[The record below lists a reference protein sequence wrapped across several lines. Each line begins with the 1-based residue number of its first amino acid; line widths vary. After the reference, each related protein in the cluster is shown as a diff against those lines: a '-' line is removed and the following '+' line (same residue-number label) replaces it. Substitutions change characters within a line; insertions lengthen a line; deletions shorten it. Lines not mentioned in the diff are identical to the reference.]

1 MRILLDTGV
10 ETSIQLQGLPS
21 FFMDSKN
28 YPPARVVTPQK
39 SSLRSDVRNTFIM
52 FLSRG
57 DRKKTFVE
65 SSLVLVTKLHAMGF
79 AAVLRAQ

>member
-52 FLSRG
+52 FLSRSDVG
-57 DRKKTFVE
+57 KIFRP
-65 SSLVLVTKLHAMGF
+65 S
-79 AAVLRAQ
+79 